1 MNRGRSIG
9 SKQLHICV
17 IAESR
22 GFETVE
28 TITNAIEESIGIKL
42 LSCCLVEYSSENKSI
57 LAMKFESGIREEEVK
72 LTVDRLFNID
82 SEICRDKN
90 WKLKTFG
97 MRYTGFGKLYND
109 VKRIQ
114 YGKRHIY
121 ITIPKYSRVIELL
134 IEDIDNYFLKTYGH
148 LPVNQLWAKEF
159 HADGSPHMHGL
170 IELAHPVYI
179 DHKHFY
185 KHAMKSEAVCNISA
199 SRNVQACIKY
209 ALKDMNMQNLENYK
223 ATGDYIKYI
232 DEKKAK
238 LEIKAGGSS
247 KRPKGKSRDLVLLK
261 AIKIIEEMK
270 IPIQRV
276 YTMFEDPNDRLI
288 LLKNCRVLENCI
300 KFNANNVTKVKLE
313 VPDEPG
319 NPMLSILWEWT
330 TSLIYGRLRERENRN
345 LFITGESMIGK
356 SSFIR
361 YLECM
366 FDIYKLDNSAWF
378 NPNYIDGSHQL
389 AVYDEFTPDTDKK
402 ITDLNLFVRGTC
414 NDTFEV
420 KHGYIFKTDL
430 RLPCLFV
437 SNYSKSHI
445 ERKLNSQEGKA
456 FIKRFTWLELGS
468 TPIPLPFRDY
478 YALNHSKASIQTTG
492 LAPKFYYKYTLNG
505 KCLDYLLFPRV
516 LPGCGLITYVGVS
529 YEMAP
534 ERFEFDKH
542 DYIFTFDALQPSVPL
557 KRYIVGNANNL
568 LEEAMEE
575 DENQASAD
583 LLEIDILYNTVANM
597 EINGET
603 FHEDLLIQVICDN
616 GEYYLDS
623 NNILHELIWDQI
635 DSVIDDVLGPDESYD
650 ENEAEPE
657 PFASYIDYAVMMK
670 SHSATC
676 AICME
681 NDTSV
686 MCIMA
691 CTHVYHHSCLKQWYE
706 TRGTL
711 SCPLCK
717 SEYEY
722 GVRYLTIIDESYLLE
737 DCIEHQSRNN
747 LFAYTECT
755 NKDLDCIPCK
765 IHEKALGN
773 NVFGLCLCNHCSFLC
788 NENEET
794 N

>member
-17 IAESR
+17 LAESR
-22 GFETVE
+22 GVETVE
-28 TITNAIEESIGIKL
+28 NITQAVEENIGIKL
-42 LSCCLVEYSSENKSI
+42 ISCCLVEYTTENKSI
-57 LAMKFESGIREEEVK
+57 LAMKFMSGIREEEVK
-72 LTVDRLFNID
+72 LTIDRLFNI
-82 SEICRDKN
+82 ECEMCTDKN

-121 ITIPKYSRVIELL
+121 ITIPKYSRVIDLL

-148 LPVNQLWAKEF
+148 LPINQLWAKEF

-179 DHKHFY
+179 DHKHFF

-209 ALKDMNMQNLENYK
+209 ALKDMNMQNLDNYK
-223 ATGDYIKYI
+223 ATGDYVKYI
-232 DEKKAK
+232 DERKAK
-238 LEIKAGGSS
+238 LEIKAGGS
-247 KRPKGKSRDLVLLK
+247 KKVKGKSRDTVLLK

-276 YTMFEDPNDRLI
+276 YTMFDDPNDRLV

-300 KFNANNVTKVKLE
+300 KFNANNVTKVKLD
-313 VPDEPG
+313 VPDEPFD
-319 NPMLSILWEWT
+319 PKLSVLWEWT
-330 TSLIYGRLRERENRN
+330 SSLIYGRLRERESRN

-378 NPNYIDGSHQL
+378 NPNYIDGTHQL

-430 RLPCLFV
+430 RLPCLFI
-437 SNYSKSHI
+437 SNYPKAHI

-456 FIKRFTWLELGS
+456 FVKRFTWLELGS
-468 TPIPLPFRDY
+468 TPIPLQFRDY
-478 YALNHSKASIQTTG
+478 YALNHSKAFTQTIG
-492 LAPKFYYKYTLNG
+492 LCPMFYYKYTLNG
-505 KCLDYLLFPRV
+505 KCLDYLLFPRK
-516 LPGCGLITYVGVS
+516 ITGEGIIMYVGVS

-534 ERFEFDKH
+534 ERFDFDKH
-542 DYIFTFDALQPSVPL
+542 DYIYTFDALQPTVPL
-557 KRYIVGNANNL
+557 KRYYANCGSLLTPEDEEDLQSVANL
-568 LEEAMEE
+568 LET
-575 DENQASAD
+575 NV
-583 LLEIDILYNTVANM
+583 LYNATANM

-603 FHEDLLIQVICDN
+603 FHEEMLIQVICDN
-616 GEYYLDS
+616 GEYYLDTS
-623 NNILHELIWDQI
+623 NILHEMIWDQI
-635 DSVIDDVLGPDESYD
+635 DSVIDEVLGPDESYD
-650 ENEAEPE
+650 EQELEPE
-657 PFASYIDYAVMMK
+657 PFASYIDYAVMIK

-681 NDTSV
+681 SDTSV
-686 MCIMA
+686 MCILA
-691 CTHVYHHSCLKQWYE
+691 CSHAFHHSCLKQWYE
-706 TRGTL
+706 TRGIL

-717 SEYEY
+717 QEYEY
-722 GVRYLTIIDESYLLE
+722 GVRYLTLIDESYLIE
-737 DCIEHQSRNN
+737 DCSYENADRSG
-747 LFAYTECT
+747 LFAYTECM
-755 NKDLDCIPCK
+755 NKDENCITCK
-765 IHEKALGN
+765 IHEKAIKN
-773 NVFGLCLCNHCSFLC
+773 NVFGLCMCNHCSFLC
-788 NENEET
+788 NEGNE
-794 N
+794 